1 MKGLT
6 SSQVSVNL
14 KQYGFN
20 SIKEQQKKPLIIK
33 FIEQFNNFLT
43 ILLFIAAGFSFLIGE
58 KIDGS
63 LILAIVVL
71 NGIFGVYQEFQA
83 EESLA
88 ALKKM
93 TITKVRV
100 IRDGKEQ
107 EIDSIYLVPGDLV
120 KIEEGTKISA
130 DGELIE
136 VVNLEVNESVL
147 TGESLAIPKRI
158 KGELFSG
165 TIVSRG
171 RGIYQVT
178 AIGMQTRFGKIAASL
193 SGIKDTKTPLQKK
206 LEELTRLIGII
217 GVIASILVFII
228 SIIQGSAYFPA
239 FLLAIS
245 LAVAV
250 VPEGLPAVM
259 TITLAIGVKVMAGK
273 RSIIRKLSA
282 IEALGSVTLIATDK
296 TGTLTTNK
304 MKVKEIYVDDQ
315 VYEETN
321 FPRLENH
328 PFRLI
333 VENGVLCSTA
343 SLVYVHDHPVRH
355 ASQLA
360 GVAGRGR
367 WDVLGDPTEGALL
380 FLSQTVGLPPEEMRK
395 QWKIIDE
402 VPFDSVS
409 KIMTVLVQ
417 SVGVDRDR
425 PINQSVGDGF
435 PVPTQNTVQFIK
447 GAPEAILERVSFI
460 QKGNTIEKLTQE
472 HRVKIE
478 KQMQIWAS
486 KGLRVL
492 GFAYKNDQLSMT
504 NDQSITNNLMTNDQ
518 LSINN
523 YQSIKNKLKT
533 NDHLKIDHSLIIE
546 PLIIDNSLIFLGL
559 VAIHDAPR
567 PEINEAV
574 MRAKQAGVKV
584 VMITG
589 DNERTAEAIGV
600 TAGIINNNEDIIT
613 GKQLDEYS
621 DEQLMKILPRAQ
633 IFARTTPFHKHR
645 IVQLYQKLGEVVVVT
660 GDGVNDAIALKQA
673 DVGAAMG
680 LVGTDV
686 ARETADM
693 VITDD
698 NFASIV
704 NAIDEGRNIIKNLKN
719 AIKYLLACN
728 LSEAIALI
736 VGLFL
741 GISHLFYPIQL
752 LYINLVTD
760 GLPAL
765 ALAFSP
771 RDHHQMRRPPDKELS
786 LLRFAEKEYIAI
798 VGVITA
804 ILVLLAYFIFNW
816 IFPKTGQ
823 TAAFTVLTLAQ
834 SYIYIDLWL
843 SHQSLHKNLHLLKSK
858 LFALVFFVPFIL
870 QFFIVKSPL
879 ISRFFKVKP
888 LSIWQF
894 IMLSVFS
901 GLVLVEIKLI
911 KKAVH
916 VTT

>member
-1 MKGLT
+1 MTGLT
-6 SSQVSVNL
+6 STQVSEFL
-14 KQYGFN
+14 KQYGYN
-20 SIKEQQKKPLIIK
+20 SIKEQKKKPLIIK

-43 ILLFIAAGFSFLIGE
+43 ILLFVAAGLSFLIGE

-93 TITKVRV
+93 TVTKVRV

-130 DGELIE
+130 DGKLLE
-136 VVNLEVNESVL
+136 VVNLEINESIL
-147 TGESLAIPKRI
+147 TGESLAIAKRI
-158 KGELFSG
+158 KDELFSG

-178 AIGMQTRFGKIAASL
+178 AIGMQTRFGKIAATL
-193 SGIKDTKTPLQKK
+193 SGIKDIKTPLQKK
-206 LEELTRLIGII
+206 LEGLTKLI
-217 GVIASILVFII
+217 GVIGVAASVFVFVI
-228 SIIQGSAYFPA
+228 SVLQGSTYFPA

-304 MKVKEIYVDDQ
+304 MKVKEIYVDDR
-315 VYEETN
+315 VYEEKS

-328 PFRLI
+328 PFRLM

-343 SLVYVHDHPVRH
+343 SLVYVHDH
-355 ASQLA
+355 
-360 GVAGRGR
+360 GR

-395 QWKIIDE
+395 QWKVIDE

-409 KIMTVLVQ
+409 KIMTVV
-417 SVGVDRDR
+417 V
-425 PINQSVGDGF
+425 QSVGDGF
-435 PVPTQNTVQFIK
+435 PVPKQNIIQFVK
-447 GAPEAILERVSFI
+447 GAPEAILERVSFV
-460 QKGNTIEKLTQE
+460 QKGNQIEKLTEE
-472 HRVKIE
+472 HRAKIE
-478 KQMQIWAS
+478 KQMQMWAR

-492 GFAYKNDQLSMT
+492 GFAYNQLKSVEISQSQLKPEEAQSKLIST
-504 NDQSITNNLMTNDQ
+504 NFNQFQPVSTD
-518 LSINN
+518 
-523 YQSIKNKLKT
+523 
-533 NDHLKIDHSLIIE
+533 
-546 PLIIDNSLIFLGL
+546 LIFLGL

-567 PEINEAV
+567 PEINDAV
-574 MRAKQAGVKV
+574 ARAKQAGIKV

-589 DNERTAEAIGV
+589 DNEQTAEAIGV
-600 TAGIINNNEDIIT
+600 TAGIIDNDEDIIT

-621 DEQLMKILPRAQ
+621 DKELLKILPQTR
-633 IFARTTPFHKHR
+633 IFARTTPFQKHR
-645 IVQLYQKLGEVVVVT
+645 IVQLYQKLGEIVVVT

-673 DVGAAMG
+673 DIGVAMG

-771 RDHHQMRRPPDKELS
+771 RDRHQMQRPPDKELS

-798 VGVITA
+798 VGIITA
-804 ILVLLAYFIFNW
+804 VLVLLAYFIFNNF
-816 IFPKTGQ
+816 FPKTGQ
-823 TAAFTVLTLAQ
+823 TAAFTVLTLIQ
-834 SYIYIDLWL
+834 SFVYIDLWL

-858 LFALVFFVPFIL
+858 LFALVFFVPFVL
-870 QFFIVKSPL
+870 QFIIVKSVL
-879 ISRFFKVKP
+879 ISRFFKVES
-888 LSIWQF
+888 LSFSQF
-894 IMLSVFS
+894 VMLAAFS
-901 GLVLVEIKLI
+901 GLVLVGIKLT

-916 VTT
+916 V